1 MLKKIHISQEDEV
14 QIFEEHNRNSRSQL
28 IDHKKQVEKIL
39 IHTLKK
45 FDSRSITYLAC
56 IDPIT
61 GFPVVE
67 KSKANLHGEDK
78 SSSTILSALAAG
90 VMQTGEYVSKTMEL
104 ADEHFLE
111 VIIRGSTGHSVFVR
125 LQPIFTLSQGIV
137 LVAMSNNNN
146 TIAQTTRL
154 LRSIG
159 NSLLASFNKL

>member
-1 MLKKIHISQEDEV
+1 MLKKFHISQEDEV

-45 FDSRSITYLAC
+45 YNSGSITYLAC

-61 GFPVVE
+61 GLPVVE
-67 KSKANLHGEDK
+67 KSLAQFHDEDK
-78 SSSTILSALAAG
+78 ISTTVLSALAAG
-90 VMQTGEYVSKTMEL
+90 VMQTGEQVSKTTDL
-104 ADEHFLE
+104 AGENFLE

-137 LVAMSNNNN
+137 LVAMSNN